1 MNLKDAKEG
10 NWYSYESGKYLIY
23 ADKIIGRDVKI
34 TLYIDFRSGDISVS
48 SINTDVPV
56 DSLSL
61 MTTAQLHNV
70 KQSNILFKH
79 KFFIELSFYNKIE
92 DYRILEETFQKVF
105 LKTIVNE

>member
-1 MNLKDAKEG
+1 MDLKDVKEG
-10 NWYSYESGKYLIY
+10 YWYSYESGKYLIY
-23 ADKIIGRDVKI
+23 SDEIIGRDVKI
-34 TLYIDFRSGDISVS
+34 TLYIDFSSDDISVN
-48 SINTDVPV
+48 SIKTDLPV

-61 MTTAQLHNV
+61 MTTAQLRNV
-70 KQSNILFKH
+70 KKSNILFKH